1 MKRAA
6 LAIFCAGL
14 IGATASHTTFARN
27 LDDRDGQRWQDRDDR
42 DDDDEDD
49 DRKGRRGWS
58 FQRVGTFANYKNASI
73 GETTVSEIVAAT
85 ADGKTLVYTDA
96 DRGTIGFIDITNP
109 AAPTAGG
116 TVVLDPDPADDV
128 DYSPTS
134 VDVLRN
140 QYAVV
145 AADTSASKKNASGEL
160 LVIDLATRATVARID
175 LGGQPDS
182 LKVSPDHR
190 FIAIAIENERD
201 EDLCVGGSQND
212 RQVVGSNPGAGQTT
226 AALCTAGGG
235 AVGVMP
241 QNQLGNPAGY
251 LAVIDTAGAPA
262 SWVRRDVDLTGVAD
276 LFPDD
281 PEPEF
286 VDVNQKNQAVVTMQ
300 ENNHIVIVDLPSRT
314 VVADFPAGTVDLTQ
328 IDTVRA
334 GSGVPNT
341 IDLVNSAAGVR
352 REPDSVAWVGQQIAT
367 ANEGDLVGG
376 SRGFSIFNIDGSVAF
391 DSGNTLEH
399 LAVRF
404 GHYPD
409 RRSNAKGS
417 EPEAIAAAKFGPN
430 NMLFIGSE
438 RGSFVAVYSLDKQ
451 GRPEFSQLL
460 PAPLGPEGLL
470 AIPHR
475 NLLIASGENDT
486 PPYGVRSSVMIYEL
500 KPGAPTYPQVA
511 SLDDAAGTPIPWSAL
526 SGMTEIPGE
535 LQKVQAV
542 WDSFYTPTRVFT
554 IDVSSKPAVIT
565 KTLTVARPSTSPF
578 YDPEGLAYAPDGSL
592 WIASEGNADDSRPNR
607 LIKVDPTTGVVLDEV
622 GLPAEV
628 LACRAD
634 ERAKAASS
642 TPPPPNGTGTFGSG
656 FEGLDILP
664 TGNGTYQI
672 FVAQQRGWNY
682 TTSDSCARLDDDQ
695 TDGGVG
701 GGSAAEPTWTRIWV
715 FDPQTRSWNRAPY
728 ELAPRPANAAWVGL
742 SEITLVDDGWVVI
755 ERDNLTGD
763 FGVFKTLAHLPPTPG
778 ADGAFTRDEKAVYDL
793 RPRLTANGGWI
804 TDKPEGV
811 AVLPDG
817 RLFVVTDNDGV
828 DGWSGETWFLRL
840 GHYWRLFE

>member
-1 MKRAA
+1 MKRTA
-6 LAIFCAGL
+6 LALFCAGL
-14 IGATASHTTFARN
+14 IGATASHTTFARG
-27 LDDRDGQRWQDRDDR
+27 LDDRD
-42 DDDDEDD
+42 
-49 DRKGRRGWS
+49 GWS
-58 FQRVGTFANYKNASI
+58 FQRVGTFANYKNAAI
-73 GETTVSEIVAAT
+73 VETTVSEIVAAT
-85 ADGKTLVYTDA
+85 ADGKTLIYTDA
-96 DRGTIGFIDITNP
+96 ERGTIGFIDITNP
-109 AAPTAGG
+109 AAPAAGG
-116 TVVLDPDPADDV
+116 TVVLDPDSADDV

-140 QYAVV
+140 QYALVS
-145 AADTSASKKNASGEL
+145 ADTSASKKNASGEL
-160 LVIDLATRATVARID
+160 LIIDLATRATVARID

-201 EDLCVGGSQND
+201 ENLCVGGSQND
-212 RQVVGSNPGAGQTT
+212 RQIVGSNPGAGQTT
-226 AALCTAGGG
+226 ASLCTAGGG

-251 LAVIDTAGAPA
+251 LAVISTAGAPA
-262 SWVRRDVDLTGVAD
+262 SWIRRDVDLTGVAD
-276 LFPDD
+276 RFPDD

-286 VDVNQKNQAVVTMQ
+286 VDINQKNQAVVTMQ
-300 ENNHIVIVDLPSRT
+300 ENNHIAIVDLPSRR
-314 VVADFPAGTVDLTQ
+314 VVADFSAGAVDLTQ

-341 IDLVNSAAGVR
+341 IALVNSVAGR
-352 REPDSVAWVGQQIAT
+352 LREPDSVAWVGQQIAT
-367 ANEGDLVGG
+367 ANEGDLIGG
-376 SRGFSIFNIDGSVAF
+376 SRGFSIFNLDGSVAF

-409 RRSNAKGS
+409 RRSNAKGN
-417 EPEAIAAAKFGPN
+417 EPESIAAAKFGPN
-430 NMLFIGSE
+430 NMLFVGSE
-438 RGSFVAVYSLDKQ
+438 RGSFVAVYSLDKT

-486 PPYGVRSSVMIYEL
+486 APYGVRSSVMIYQL

-511 SLDDAAGTPIPWSAL
+511 SVNDTAGTPIPWSAL

-535 LQKVQAV
+535 FGKVQAV
-542 WDSFYTPTRVFT
+542 WDSFYSPTQVFT
-554 IDVSSKPAVIT
+554 IDVSSTPAVIT
-565 KTLTVARPSTSPF
+565 NALTVARPATSPF

-592 WIASEGNADDSRPNR
+592 WIASEGNLNDSRPNR
-607 LIKVDPTTGVVLDEV
+607 LIKVDPATGAVLGEV
-622 GLPAEV
+622 GLPVDV
-628 LACRAD
+628 LACRAA
-634 ERAKAASS
+634 ERAKAA
-642 TPPPPNGTGTFGSG
+642 PNGTGTLGSG

-682 TTSDSCARLDDDQ
+682 TTSDACAQLDDDP

-715 FDPQTRSWNRAPY
+715 FDPQTGSWNHVPY
-728 ELAPRPANAAWVGL
+728 ELAPKPANAAWVGL

-763 FGVFKTLAHLPPTPG
+763 FGVFKTLAHLPLTPG
-778 ADGAFTRDEKAVYDL
+778 PDGAFTRDEKAVYDL
-793 RPRLTANGGWI
+793 RPRLTANNGWI

-840 GHYWRLFE
+840 GPYWQLFE